1 MNGEEQS
8 IILQKNLDKV
18 EERIAS
24 SCLKVARKRT
34 EVTLVG
40 VTKTVDSPIAKLLM
54 EKGIDHLGESRPQEL
69 WNKAS
74 HISNAKWHF
83 IGHMQRNKIDKTLP
97 LIHLFHS
104 VDSLRLLQALEAE
117 CEKQKLKLDF
127 LLEVN
132 ISGEQN
138 KQGFDPSEVPGLVN
152 LLNTLRHLQCQG
164 LMGMAAYAAE
174 KESCRPAFQ
183 LLRNTRDKLSDL
195 LGKKLPELS
204 MGMSNDFEIAIEEG
218 ATLIRLGSILWEGL
232 DQKSE

>member
-8 IILQKNLDKV
+8 TILQKNLDKV

-24 SCLKVARKRT
+24 SCLKVARKRN

-40 VTKTVDSPIAKLLM
+40 VSKTVDSSLAKLLM

-74 HISNAKWHF
+74 HLPNAKWHF

-104 VDSLRLLQALEAE
+104 VDSLRLLQALDSE
-117 CEKQKLKLDF
+117 CQKQNLKLDF

-132 ISGEQN
+132 ISGEEN
-138 KQGFDPSEVPGLVN
+138 KQGFDPSSVLGLASE
-152 LLNTLRHLQCQG
+152 LMALKHLQCQG
-164 LMGMAAYAAE
+164 LMGMAAYAEE

-232 DQKSE
+232 DQK

>member
-1 MNGEEQS
+1 MNSEEQAA
-8 IILQKNLDKV
+8 ILQKNLDKV

-24 SCLKVARKRT
+24 SCEKVARKRN

-40 VTKTVDSPIAKLLM
+40 VSKTVDSSLAKLLM
-54 EKGIDHLGESRPQEL
+54 EKGIAHLGESRPQEL

-74 HISNAKWHF
+74 HLPNAHWHF

-104 VDSLRLLQALEAE
+104 VDSLRLLQALEGE
-117 CEKQKLKLDF
+117 CQKQNLKLDF

-132 ISGEQN
+132 ISGEEN
-138 KQGFDPSEVPGLVN
+138 KQGFDPSSVLGLASE
-152 LLNTLRHLQCQG
+152 LMALKHLQCQG
-164 LMGMAAYAAE
+164 LMGMAAYALE
-174 KESCRPAFQ
+174 KEKCRPAFQ
-183 LLRNTRDKLSDL
+183 LLRNTRDELSDL
-195 LGKKLPELS
+195 LGRKLPELS

-232 DQKSE
+232 EQK

>member
-1 MNGEEQS
+1 MNSEEQAA
-8 IILQKNLDKV
+8 ILQKNLDKV

-24 SCLKVARKRT
+24 SCEKVARKRN

-40 VTKTVDSPIAKLLM
+40 VSKTVDSSLAKLLM
-54 EKGIDHLGESRPQEL
+54 EKGIPHLGESRPQEL

-74 HISNAKWHF
+74 HLPNAHWHF

-104 VDSLRLLQALEAE
+104 VDSLRLLQALEGE
-117 CEKQKLKLDF
+117 CEKQNQKLDF

-132 ISGEQN
+132 ISGEEN
-138 KQGFDPSEVPGLVN
+138 KQGFDPSSVLGLASE
-152 LLNTLRHLQCQG
+152 LMALKHLQCQG
-164 LMGMAAYAAE
+164 LMGMAAYALE
-174 KESCRPAFQ
+174 KEKCRPAFQ
-183 LLRNTRDKLSDL
+183 LLRKTRDELSDL
-195 LGKKLPELS
+195 LGRKLPELS

-232 DQKSE
+232 EQK

>member
-1 MNGEEQS
+1 MNSEEQAA
-8 IILQKNLDKV
+8 ILQKNLDKV

-24 SCLKVARKRT
+24 SCEKVARKRN

-40 VTKTVDSPIAKLLM
+40 VSKTVDSSLAKLLM
-54 EKGIDHLGESRPQEL
+54 EKGIAHLGESRPQEL

-74 HISNAKWHF
+74 HLPNAHWHF

-104 VDSLRLLQALEAE
+104 VDSLRLLQALEGE
-117 CEKQKLKLDF
+117 CQKQNLKLDF

-132 ISGEQN
+132 ISGEEN
-138 KQGFDPSEVPGLVN
+138 KQGFDPSSVLGLASE
-152 LLNTLRHLQCQG
+152 LMALKHLQCQG
-164 LMGMAAYAAE
+164 LMGMAAYALE
-174 KESCRPAFQ
+174 KEKCRPAFE
-183 LLRNTRDKLSDL
+183 LLRNTRDELSDL
-195 LGKKLPELS
+195 LGRKLPELS

-232 DQKSE
+232 EQK

>member
-8 IILQKNLDKV
+8 TILQKNLDKV
-18 EERIAS
+18 EERITS

-40 VTKTVDSPIAKLLM
+40 VTKTVDSPLAKLLM

-74 HISNAKWHF
+74 HLPNAKWHF

-104 VDSLRLLQALEAE
+104 VDSLRLLQALEGE
-117 CEKQKLKLDF
+117 CEKQNQKLDF

-132 ISGEQN
+132 ISGEEN
-138 KQGFDPSEVPGLVN
+138 KQGFDPSSVLGLASE
-152 LLNTLRHLQCQG
+152 LMGLKHLQCQG

-183 LLRNTRDKLSDL
+183 LLRNTRDKLSGL

-232 DQKSE
+232 EQK

>member
-1 MNGEEQS
+1 MNSEEQAA
-8 IILQKNLDKV
+8 ILQKNLDKV

-24 SCLKVARKRT
+24 SCEKVARKRN

-40 VTKTVDSPIAKLLM
+40 VSKTVDSSLAKLLM

-74 HISNAKWHF
+74 HLPNAKWHF

-104 VDSLRLLQALEAE
+104 VDSLRLLQALDSE
-117 CEKQKLKLDF
+117 CQKQNLKLDF

-132 ISGEQN
+132 ISGEEN
-138 KQGFDPSEVPGLVN
+138 KQGFDPSSVLGLASE
-152 LLNTLRHLQCQG
+152 LMALKHLQCQG
-164 LMGMAAYAAE
+164 LMGMAAYAEE

-232 DQKSE
+232 DQK

>member
-1 MNGEEQS
+1 MNREEQS

-24 SCLKVARKRT
+24 SCLKVARKRN
-34 EVTLVG
+34 EVTLIG
-40 VTKTVDSPIAKLLM
+40 VTKTVDPLLAKLLM

-74 HISNAKWHF
+74 HLPNAKWHF

-104 VDSLRLLQALEAE
+104 VDSVRLLQALEGE
-117 CEKQKLKLDF
+117 CEKQNQTLNF

-132 ISGEQN
+132 ISGEEN
-138 KQGFDPSEVPGLVN
+138 KQGFDPSEVLGLVN
-152 LLNTLRHLQCQG
+152 QLTTLKHLQCQG

-232 DQKSE
+232 EQKSE